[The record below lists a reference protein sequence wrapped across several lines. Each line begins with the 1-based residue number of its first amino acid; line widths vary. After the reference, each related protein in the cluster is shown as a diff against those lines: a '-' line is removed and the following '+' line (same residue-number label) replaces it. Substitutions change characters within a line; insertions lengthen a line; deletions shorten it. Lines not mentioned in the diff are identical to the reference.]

1 MRLADAKREKV
12 LKAFKYFLQKFKKIL
27 FIIKIWKKNQ
37 ILADRAKSSS
47 TKKRQGSLNGTQTRL
62 NGTFD
67 SGSELQNNS
76 RGSSGYR
83 AGSGQINGSFTKNEK
98 RYNDEEEEHR
108 QKILNRVIF

>member
-1 MRLADAKREKV
+1 V
-12 LKAFKYFLQKFKKIL
+12 INWIL
-27 FIIKIWKKNQ
+27 FLLKK

-108 QKILNRVIF
+108 QKILNRVTFL